1 MNNKKNNHHDY
12 KCKDT
17 INNLQFTLT
26 TYNSRQSQ
34 GLFDIHQKRLATL
47 FGAANHY

>member
-1 MNNKKNNHHDY
+1 MNNKKIII
-12 KCKDT
+12 T
-17 INNLQFTLT
+17 ITSAKILLITYNLQLT

-34 GLFDIHQKRLATL
+34 GLFDIYQKRLATL